1 MKYLILCLFSLSVT
15 ATLAQKKIK
24 IGKLS
29 ESIFKT
35 DISKYEDESAVFLK
49 KERFTECRLSDWE
62 EGWYIISQYHNVVR
76 IQSTKGFNYGTV
88 TVNLYKSSGNE
99 ERIDDI
105 VGYTYEM
112 VNGTLVKTK
121 LDKGSIFKRTLND
134 RWDEVS
140 FALPQVKQGAI
151 LEYTYRV
158 ESPFWKIDDLI
169 FQENIPVLSYNAEIK
184 VPEVFKFNTYYQGK
198 HRCNFDSEI
207 KTESFNFAYS
217 KSGSYGTKSHKTNAA
232 TMKLAQAIY
241 KFQKN
246 DIPALKEEAFTNNL
260 ENYRS
265 SIIFE
270 LASTELT
277 KGDKKNYTTSWEKV
291 AQTLNNSDQFGKPLL
306 KTNFLQEE
314 AKRFRES
321 DLNQKERAHNI
332 YDYVKQNMAWDGD
345 YRSRIDRSLKK
356 AYESKSGASAEV
368 NMLLIALLREAGLK
382 ADPVLTATKSYKM
395 PIFPTLEGFNHII
408 AAVVLNDKRILLD
421 ATQQYAKPGQLSQNV
436 RNWEGRLIRSDGSSE
451 KINLFVTKH
460 VQEQIMIN
468 ATVTD
473 DGEIMGEMR
482 QRLLGENEISFRKK
496 FKPLSPQEQKA
507 LITQNLKLENVSD
520 FELESSFDKYAEVSL
535 KFESSDEVEEI
546 GGKWYVAPLLFLT
559 KTENPFVKEN
569 RETPIDFNYPSIER
583 KIINITVPENYA
595 LQSQPAPVKLVM
607 DGNLGE
613 YSLNI
618 SQQGAIIQIS
628 SILQINRPLF
638 PPSDYETI
646 RSFYSQMLEKQ
657 KEKIVLIKQ

>member
-345 YRSRIDRSLKK
+345 YRSRIDRSLKW
-356 AYESKSGASAEV
+356 
-368 NMLLIALLREAGLK
+368 
-382 ADPVLTATKSYKM
+382 
-395 PIFPTLEGFNHII
+395 F
-408 AAVVLNDKRILLD
+408 
-421 ATQQYAKPGQLSQNV
+421 
-436 RNWEGRLIRSDGSSE
+436 
-451 KINLFVTKH
+451 
-460 VQEQIMIN
+460 
-468 ATVTD
+468 
-473 DGEIMGEMR
+473 
-482 QRLLGENEISFRKK
+482 
-496 FKPLSPQEQKA
+496 
-507 LITQNLKLENVSD
+507 
-520 FELESSFDKYAEVSL
+520 
-535 KFESSDEVEEI
+535 
-546 GGKWYVAPLLFLT
+546 
-559 KTENPFVKEN
+559 
-569 RETPIDFNYPSIER
+569 
-583 KIINITVPENYA
+583 
-595 LQSQPAPVKLVM
+595 
-607 DGNLGE
+607 
-613 YSLNI
+613 
-618 SQQGAIIQIS
+618 
-628 SILQINRPLF
+628 
-638 PPSDYETI
+638 
-646 RSFYSQMLEKQ
+646 
-657 KEKIVLIKQ
+657 